1 MRRKQSEILFKIL
14 NYFAFEDN
22 LMKGLLDMTID
33 ELESRLDNEF
43 SDIYKCV
50 LIKGEWG
57 IGKTYFL
64 RKKYLCHK
72 KHIYISLFG
81 LNSIEEVKIEIYS
94 KLDRVLSFIKNGV
107 NRIKGLSINL
117 PFGSISIPYL
127 ENDIEKAIE
136 KKCKRE
142 KFIIVIDDL
151 ERKSSNIKME
161 AILGI
166 IESIS
171 NINNLLIIVVANE
184 NKIIEEEKSIYLSF
198 SEKVIQKIYNVDH
211 YSHTAMKEILNNSI
225 ESIEIDKKLKQIIS
239 NSTFEIFNSDYVNNL
254 RTLEKG
260 LNFVKLLIKHIN
272 FSKLG
277 LTDKQIFQL
286 ITISLAIVIE
296 DIEKRYSN
304 KELKQKENVK
314 KENILE
320 DFWKEPEKKLSY
332 NIINNYLKENALFS
346 PKSTLIEFI
355 INIYYDLDLD
365 RNFQK
370 INNWYKDLHLIRTK
384 KEDIDNFYLE
394 EDKLRQRIE
403 EFYSKYVL
411 EKNDIIDVNNWF
423 QKLNELCYYA
433 EIIGIQDKFKY
444 EEINKAIDKYLE
456 KSEIMEDPRYLL
468 RRNGLRKI
476 KNEEMKKINEVLIFK
491 IINKYYNSC
500 IDNILEETE
509 RGRFEI
515 EKLEKLNTLFG
526 LNNFEGKNKI
536 IERIA
541 ENSYFIPD
549 LNYNLSKEE
558 WNWAHSIWRI
568 VQLYSEGNNIGL
580 DNSFKKIVSEL
591 LKKSTKIGRYRIESL
606 NSQYG
611 IIL

>member
-239 NSTFEIFNSDYVNNL
+239 NVEFEIFNSDYVNNL

-365 RNFQK
+365 KNFQK
-370 INNWYKDLHLIRTK
+370 INNWYTDLHLIKTK

-423 QKLNELCYYA
+423 QKLSELYYYA
-433 EIIGIQDKFKY
+433 KIIGIQDKFNYK
-444 EEINKAIDKYLE
+444 EINEAMDKYLE
-456 KSEIMEDPRYLL
+456 NSEILEDPIYLSS
-468 RRNGLRKI
+468 RNGYRGI
-476 KNEEMKKINEVLIFK
+476 RSEEMKKINEVLIFK
-491 IINKYYNSC
+491 ITNKYYNSC
-500 IDNILEETE
+500 IDNILEGTE
-509 RGRFEI
+509 KGIFER
-515 EKLEKLNTLFG
+515 EKLEKLKTLFD

>member
-1 MRRKQSEILFKIL
+1 
-14 NYFAFEDN
+14 
-22 LMKGLLDMTID
+22 MKGLLDMTID

-64 RKKYLCHK
+64 SKKYLCDK

-94 KLDRVLSFIKNGV
+94 KLDRVLNFITNGV
-107 NRIKGLSINL
+107 NRIKGSSINL
-117 PFGSISIPYL
+117 PFGSISIPYF

-136 KKCKRE
+136 KKCKKE

-171 NINNLLIIVVANE
+171 NINNSLIIVVANE
-184 NKIIEEEKSIYLSF
+184 NKIIEEEKGIYLSF

-304 KELKQKENVK
+304 KELKQKEN
-314 KENILE
+314 ILE
-320 DFWKEPEKKLSY
+320 DFLKEPEKKLSY

-365 RNFQK
+365 KNFQK
-370 INNWYKDLHLIRTK
+370 INNWYTDLHLIRTE

-423 QKLNELCYYA
+423 QKLNELYYYA
-433 EIIGIQDKFKY
+433 KIIGIQDKFNY
-444 EEINKAIDKYLE
+444 EEINEAMDKYLE
-456 KSEIMEDPRYLL
+456 SSEILEDPIYLSS
-468 RRNGLRKI
+468 RNGYREI
-476 KNEEMKKINEVLIFK
+476 RSEEMKKISEVLIFK
-491 IINKYYNSC
+491 ITNKYYNSC

-509 RGRFEI
+509 KGRFER
-515 EKLEKLNTLFG
+515 EKLEKLNSLFDS
-526 LNNFEGKNKI
+526 NNFEGKNKI

-549 LNYNLSKEE
+549 LNYNLSKGE
-558 WNWAHSIWRI
+558 WNWAHSIWRM
-568 VQLYSEGNNIGL
+568 VQLYSIGNNKVL
-580 DNSFKKIVSEL
+580 YNSFKKIVSEL

>member
-1 MRRKQSEILFKIL
+1 
-14 NYFAFEDN
+14 
-22 LMKGLLDMTID
+22 MTID

-64 RKKYLCHK
+64 RKKYLCDK

-94 KLDRVLSFIKNGV
+94 KLNRVLNFIINGV
-107 NRIKGLSINL
+107 NRIKGSSINI
-117 PFGSISIPYL
+117 PIGSISIPYL

-136 KKCKRE
+136 KKCKKE

-171 NINNLLIIVVANE
+171 NIKNSLIIVVANE
-184 NKIIEEEKSIYLSF
+184 NKITEKEKSIYLNF
-198 SEKVIQKIYNVDH
+198 SEKVIQKIYNVH
-211 YSHTAMKEILNNSI
+211 RYSYTALDKILKNSIHAIDIDKELKEIIS
-225 ESIEIDKKLKQIIS
+225 SATLK
-239 NSTFEIFNSDYVNNL
+239 IFNSDYVNNL

-272 FSKLG
+272 FSELG
-277 LTDKQIFQL
+277 LTNKQIFEL

-296 DIEKRYSN
+296 DIEKKYSN
-304 KELKQKENVK
+304 KELKQKESLDKVD
-314 KENILE
+314 ILE
-320 DFWKEPEKKLSY
+320 SVLREYKNELSRNIMKK
-332 NIINNYLKENALFS
+332 YLKENELFS
-346 PKSTLIEFI
+346 YKYTLIEFI
-355 INIYYDLDLD
+355 INIYYDLDL
-365 RNFQK
+365 NESFQK
-370 INNWYKDLHLIRTK
+370 INNWYKDLYLIKTK
-384 KEDIDNFYLE
+384 KEDIDNFYLG
-394 EDKLRQRIE
+394 EDELRQRIE

-411 EKNDIIDVNNWF
+411 EKNDIIDVNNWL
-423 QKLNELCYYA
+423 QKLNELYYYA
-433 EIIGIQDKFKY
+433 EIIEAEDKFKY
-444 EEINKAIDKYLE
+444 EEINEAIDKYLE
-456 KSEIMEDPRYLL
+456 KSEIVEDPRYLI
-468 RRNGLRKI
+468 RRNRPREIRNK
-476 KNEEMKKINEVLIFK
+476 EMKKINEVLIFK
-491 IINKYYNSC
+491 ITNKYYNSC
-500 IDNILEETE
+500 IDNILEGTE
-509 RGRFEI
+509 KGIFER
-515 EKLEKLNTLFG
+515 EKLEKLKTLFD

>member
-1 MRRKQSEILFKIL
+1 
-14 NYFAFEDN
+14 
-22 LMKGLLDMTID
+22 MTID
-33 ELESRLDNEF
+33 ELKSRLDNEF

-64 RKKYLCHK
+64 RKKYLCDK

-94 KLDRVLSFIKNGV
+94 KLDRVLGFIRNGV
-107 NRIKGLSINL
+107 NRIKGSSINL
-117 PFGSISIPYL
+117 PFGSISIPYF

-136 KKCKRE
+136 KKCKRK

-171 NINNLLIIVVANE
+171 NINNSLIIVVANE
-184 NKIIEEEKSIYLSF
+184 NKIIEEEKGIYLSF

-304 KELKQKENVK
+304 KELKQKEN
-314 KENILE
+314 ILE
-320 DFWKEPEKKLSY
+320 DFLKEPEKKLSY

-365 RNFQK
+365 KNFQK
-370 INNWYKDLHLIRTK
+370 INNWYTDLHLIRTE

-423 QKLNELCYYA
+423 QKLNELYYYA
-433 EIIGIQDKFKY
+433 KIIGIQDKFNY
-444 EEINKAIDKYLE
+444 EEINEAMDKYLE
-456 KSEIMEDPRYLL
+456 SSEILEDPIYLSS
-468 RRNGLRKI
+468 RNGYREI
-476 KNEEMKKINEVLIFK
+476 RSEEMKKISEVLIFK
-491 IINKYYNSC
+491 ITNKYYNSC

-509 RGRFEI
+509 KGRFER
-515 EKLEKLNTLFG
+515 EKLEKLKTLFD

-549 LNYNLSKEE
+549 LNYNLSKGE
-558 WNWAHSIWRI
+558 WNWAHSIWRM
-568 VQLYSEGNNIGL
+568 VQLYSIGNNKVL
-580 DNSFKKIVSEL
+580 YNSFKKIVSEL

>member
-1 MRRKQSEILFKIL
+1 
-14 NYFAFEDN
+14 
-22 LMKGLLDMTID
+22 MTID

-64 RKKYLCHK
+64 RKKYLCDK

-94 KLDRVLSFIKNGV
+94 KLDRVLNFITNGV

-370 INNWYKDLHLIRTK
+370 INNWYKDLHLIITK

-541 ENSYFIPD
+541 ENSYFI
-549 LNYNLSKEE
+549 L
-558 WNWAHSIWRI
+558 
-568 VQLYSEGNNIGL
+568 
-580 DNSFKKIVSEL
+580 
-591 LKKSTKIGRYRIESL
+591 
-606 NSQYG
+606 
-611 IIL
+611 

>member
-1 MRRKQSEILFKIL
+1 
-14 NYFAFEDN
+14 
-22 LMKGLLDMTID
+22 MTID

-64 RKKYLCHK
+64 RKKYLCDK

-94 KLDRVLSFIKNGV
+94 KLNRVLNFIINGV
-107 NRIKGLSINL
+107 NRIKGSSINI
-117 PFGSISIPYL
+117 PIGSISIPYL

-136 KKCKRE
+136 KKCKKE

-171 NINNLLIIVVANE
+171 NIKNSLIIVVANE
-184 NKIIEEEKSIYLSF
+184 NKITEKEKSIYLNF
-198 SEKVIQKIYNVDH
+198 SEKVIQKIYNVH
-211 YSHTAMKEILNNSI
+211 RYSYTALDKILKNSIHAIDIDKELKEIIS
-225 ESIEIDKKLKQIIS
+225 SATLK
-239 NSTFEIFNSDYVNNL
+239 IFNSDYVNNL

-272 FSKLG
+272 FSELG
-277 LTDKQIFQL
+277 LTNKQIFEL

-296 DIEKRYSN
+296 DIEKKYSN
-304 KELKQKENVK
+304 KELKQKESLDKVD
-314 KENILE
+314 ILE
-320 DFWKEPEKKLSY
+320 SVLREYKNELSRNIMKK
-332 NIINNYLKENALFS
+332 YLKENELFS
-346 PKSTLIEFI
+346 YKYTLIEFI
-355 INIYYDLDLD
+355 INIYYDLDL
-365 RNFQK
+365 NESFQK
-370 INNWYKDLHLIRTK
+370 INNWYKDLYLIKTK
-384 KEDIDNFYLE
+384 KEDIDNFYLG
-394 EDKLRQRIE
+394 EDELRQRIE

-411 EKNDIIDVNNWF
+411 EKNDIIDVNNWL
-423 QKLNELCYYA
+423 QKLNELYYYA
-433 EIIGIQDKFKY
+433 EIIEAEDKFKY
-444 EEINKAIDKYLE
+444 EEINEAIDKYLE
-456 KSEIMEDPRYLL
+456 KSEIVEDPRYLI
-468 RRNGLRKI
+468 RRNRPREIRNK
-476 KNEEMKKINEVLIFK
+476 EMKKINEVLIFK
-491 IINKYYNSC
+491 ITNKYYNNC
-500 IDNILEETE
+500 IDSILEENE
-509 RGRFEI
+509 KGRFEI
-515 EKLEKLNTLFG
+515 DKLESLKSLF
-526 LNNFEGKNKI
+526 NSNDFEGKNKI

-541 ENSYFIPD
+541 KNSYFIPD
-549 LNYNLSKEE
+549 LNYNLTQEK
-558 WNWAHSIWRI
+558 WNWIHSIWRI
-568 VQLYSEGNNIGL
+568 AQDYIIHNNIGL
-580 DNSFKKIVSEL
+580 DNSFEKNVSEL

>member
-1 MRRKQSEILFKIL
+1 MRRKQSEILCKIL
-14 NYFAFEDN
+14 NYFTFEDN

-64 RKKYLCHK
+64 RKKYLCDK

-94 KLDRVLSFIKNGV
+94 KLDRVLNFITNGV
-107 NRIKGLSINL
+107 NRIKGSSINL
-117 PFGSISIPYL
+117 PFGSISIPYF

-136 KKCKRE
+136 EKCKKE

-171 NINNLLIIVVANE
+171 NINNSLIIVVANE

-198 SEKVIQKIYNVDH
+198 SEKVIQKIYNVH
-211 YSHTAMKEILNNSI
+211 RYSYTALDKILKNSIHAIDIDKELKEIIS
-225 ESIEIDKKLKQIIS
+225 SATLK
-239 NSTFEIFNSDYVNNL
+239 IFNSDYVNNL

-260 LNFVKLLIKHIN
+260 LNFVKVLIKHIN
-272 FSKLG
+272 FSELG
-277 LTDKQIFQL
+277 LTNKQIFEL

-296 DIEKRYSN
+296 DVEKKYSN
-304 KELKQKENVK
+304 KELKQKESLDKVD
-314 KENILE
+314 ILE
-320 DFWKEPEKKLSY
+320 SVLREHKNELSRNIMKK
-332 NIINNYLKENALFS
+332 YLKENELFS
-346 PKSTLIEFI
+346 YKYTLIEFI
-355 INIYYDLDLD
+355 INIYYDLDL
-365 RNFQK
+365 NESFQK
-370 INNWYKDLHLIRTK
+370 INNWYKDLYLIKTK
-384 KEDIDNFYLE
+384 KEDIDNFYLG
-394 EDKLRQRIE
+394 EDELRQRIE

-411 EKNDIIDVNNWF
+411 EKNNIIDVNNWL
-423 QKLNELCYYA
+423 QKLNELYYYA
-433 EIIGIQDKFKY
+433 EIIEAEDKFKY
-444 EEINKAIDKYLE
+444 EEINEAIDKYLE
-456 KSEIMEDPRYLL
+456 KSEIVEDPRYLI
-468 RRNGLRKI
+468 RRNRPREIRNK
-476 KNEEMKKINEVLIFK
+476 EMKKINEVLIFK
-491 IINKYYNSC
+491 ITNKYYNNC
-500 IDNILEETE
+500 IDSILEENE
-509 RGRFEI
+509 KGRFEI
-515 EKLEKLNTLFG
+515 DKLESLKSLF
-526 LNNFEGKNKI
+526 NSNDFEGKNKI

-541 ENSYFIPD
+541 KNSYFIPD
-549 LNYNLSKEE
+549 LNYNLTQEK
-558 WNWAHSIWRI
+558 WNWIHSIWRI
-568 VQLYSEGNNIGL
+568 AQDYIIHNNIGL
-580 DNSFKKIVSEL
+580 DNSFEKNVSEL

>member
-1 MRRKQSEILFKIL
+1 MNKKINKTKSKARTGIKYFVFK
-14 NYFAFEDN
+14 DN

-64 RKKYLCHK
+64 RKKYLCDK

-81 LNSIEEVKIEIYS
+81 LDSIEEIKIEIYS
-94 KLDRVLSFIKNGV
+94 KLNKVLNFIKNGI
-107 NRIKGLSINL
+107 NRIKGSSINL
-117 PFGSISIPYL
+117 PFTSITIPYL

-136 KKCKRE
+136 KKCKKE

-171 NINNLLIIVVANE
+171 NIKNSLIIVVANE
-184 NKIIEEEKSIYLSF
+184 NKITEKEKSIYLNF
-198 SEKVIQKIYNVDH
+198 SEKVIQKIYNVDR
-211 YSHTAMKEILNNSI
+211 YSYTAINTILKNSI
-225 ESIEIDKKLKQIIS
+225 DAIDIDKELKKIIS
-239 NSTFEIFNSDYVNNL
+239 SATLEIFNSNYVNNL

-272 FSKLG
+272 FLELG
-277 LTDKQIFQL
+277 LTNKQIFEL
-286 ITISLAIVIE
+286 IIISLAIVIE
-296 DIEKRYSN
+296 DIEKKCSIN
-304 KELKQKENVK
+304 ELSR
-314 KENILE
+314 NIM
-320 DFWKEPEKKLSY
+320 K
-332 NIINNYLKENALFS
+332 NYLKENELFS
-346 PKSTLIEFI
+346 YKYTLIEFI
-355 INIYYDLDLD
+355 INIYYDLDLNK
-365 RNFQK
+365 NFQK

-384 KEDIDNFYLE
+384 KEDIDNFYLG
-394 EDKLRQRIE
+394 EDELRQRIE
-403 EFYSKYVL
+403 EFYNKYVL
-411 EKNDIIDVNNWF
+411 EKNDIIDVNNWL
-423 QKLNELCYYA
+423 QKLNELYYYA
-433 EIIGIQDKFKY
+433 EIIEVEDKFKY
-444 EEINKAIDKYLE
+444 EEINEAMDKYLE
-456 KSEIMEDPRYLL
+456 KSEILEDPRYLI
-468 RRNGLRKI
+468 RRNRVREIRSEKM
-476 KNEEMKKINEVLIFK
+476 EKINEVLILK
-491 IINKYYNSC
+491 ITHKYYNNC
-500 IDNILEETE
+500 IDDILEENE
-509 RGRFEI
+509 KGRFEI
-515 EKLEKLNTLFG
+515 DKLERLKSLF
-526 LNNFEGKNKI
+526 NSNDFEGKNKI

-549 LNYNLSKEE
+549 LNYNLTQEE
-558 WNWAHSIWRI
+558 WTWTHSIWRI
-568 VQLYSEGNNIGL
+568 AQDYIIHNNIGL
-580 DNSFKKIVSEL
+580 DNSFKENVSEL

>member
-304 KELKQKENVK
+304 KELKQKENARK
-314 KENILE
+314 GNIVE
-320 DFWKEPEKKLSY
+320 DFLKEPEKKLLY

>member
-1 MRRKQSEILFKIL
+1 MER
-14 NYFAFEDN
+14 
-22 LMKGLLDMTID
+22 T
-33 ELESRLDNEF
+33 
-43 SDIYKCV
+43 
-50 LIKGEWG
+50 
-57 IGKTYFL
+57 
-64 RKKYLCHK
+64 RKK
-72 KHIYISLFG
+72 
-81 LNSIEEVKIEIYS
+81 
-94 KLDRVLSFIKNGV
+94 
-107 NRIKGLSINL
+107 
-117 PFGSISIPYL
+117 
-127 ENDIEKAIE
+127 
-136 KKCKRE
+136 
-142 KFIIVIDDL
+142 
-151 ERKSSNIKME
+151 
-161 AILGI
+161 
-166 IESIS
+166 
-171 NINNLLIIVVANE
+171 
-184 NKIIEEEKSIYLSF
+184 
-198 SEKVIQKIYNVDH
+198 
-211 YSHTAMKEILNNSI
+211 
-225 ESIEIDKKLKQIIS
+225 
-239 NSTFEIFNSDYVNNL
+239 
-254 RTLEKG
+254 
-260 LNFVKLLIKHIN
+260 
-272 FSKLG
+272 
-277 LTDKQIFQL
+277 
-286 ITISLAIVIE
+286 
-296 DIEKRYSN
+296 
-304 KELKQKENVK
+304 
-314 KENILE
+314 
-320 DFWKEPEKKLSY
+320 

-370 INNWYKDLHLIRTK
+370 INNWYKDLHLIITK

-541 ENSYFIPD
+541 ENSYFI
-549 LNYNLSKEE
+549 L
-558 WNWAHSIWRI
+558 
-568 VQLYSEGNNIGL
+568 
-580 DNSFKKIVSEL
+580 
-591 LKKSTKIGRYRIESL
+591 
-606 NSQYG
+606 
-611 IIL
+611 

>member
-1 MRRKQSEILFKIL
+1 
-14 NYFAFEDN
+14 
-22 LMKGLLDMTID
+22 MTID
-33 ELESRLDNEF
+33 ELKSRLDNEF

-64 RKKYLCHK
+64 RKKYLCDK

-94 KLDRVLSFIKNGV
+94 KLDRVLGFIRNGV
-107 NRIKGLSINL
+107 NRIKGSSINL
-117 PFGSISIPYL
+117 PFGFGSISIPYF

-136 KKCKRE
+136 KKCKRK

-161 AILGI
+161 AIVGI

-171 NINNLLIIVVANE
+171 NINNSLIIVVANE

-239 NSTFEIFNSDYVNNL
+239 NSTFEIFNSNYVNNL

-320 DFWKEPEKKLSY
+320 DFLKEPEKKLLY

-365 RNFQK
+365 KNFQK
-370 INNWYKDLHLIRTK
+370 INNWYTDLHLIRTK
-384 KEDIDNFYLE
+384 EEDIDNFYLE

-423 QKLNELCYYA
+423 QKLSELYYYA
-433 EIIGIQDKFKY
+433 KIIGIQDKFNY
-444 EEINKAIDKYLE
+444 EEINEAMDKYLE
-456 KSEIMEDPRYLL
+456 NSEILEDPIYLSS
-468 RRNGLRKI
+468 RNDYREI
-476 KNEEMKKINEVLIFK
+476 RSEEMKKINEVLIFK
-491 IINKYYNSC
+491 ITNKYYNSC
-500 IDNILEETE
+500 IDNILEGTE
-509 RGRFEI
+509 KGIFER
-515 EKLEKLNTLFG
+515 EKLEKLKTLFD

-541 ENSYFIPD
+541 ENLYFIPD
-549 LNYNLSKEE
+549 LNYDLRQEE
-558 WNWAHSIWRI
+558 WTWVHSIWRM
-568 VQLYSEGNNIGL
+568 VQLYSIGDDKGL
-580 DNSFKKIVSEL
+580 YNSFKKIVSEL

>member
-1 MRRKQSEILFKIL
+1 
-14 NYFAFEDN
+14 
-22 LMKGLLDMTID
+22 MTID

-64 RKKYLCHK
+64 RKKYLCDK

-94 KLDRVLSFIKNGV
+94 KLDRVLNFITNGV
-107 NRIKGLSINL
+107 NRIKGSSINL
-117 PFGSISIPYL
+117 PFGSISIPYF

-136 KKCKRE
+136 KKCKKE

-171 NINNLLIIVVANE
+171 NINNSLIIVVANE

-198 SEKVIQKIYNVDH
+198 SEKVIQKIYNVH
-211 YSHTAMKEILNNSI
+211 RYSYTALDKILKNSIHAIDIDKELKEIIS
-225 ESIEIDKKLKQIIS
+225 SATLK
-239 NSTFEIFNSDYVNNL
+239 IFNSDYVNNL

-260 LNFVKLLIKHIN
+260 LNFVKVLIKHIN
-272 FSKLG
+272 FSELG
-277 LTDKQIFQL
+277 LTNKQIFEL

-296 DIEKRYSN
+296 DVEKKYSN
-304 KELKQKENVK
+304 KELKQKESLDKVD
-314 KENILE
+314 ILE
-320 DFWKEPEKKLSY
+320 SVLREHKNELSRNIMKK
-332 NIINNYLKENALFS
+332 YLKENELFS
-346 PKSTLIEFI
+346 YKYTLIEFI
-355 INIYYDLDLD
+355 INIYYDLDL
-365 RNFQK
+365 NESFQK
-370 INNWYKDLHLIRTK
+370 INNWYKDLYLIKTK
-384 KEDIDNFYLE
+384 KEDIDNFYLG
-394 EDKLRQRIE
+394 EDELRQRIE

-411 EKNDIIDVNNWF
+411 EKNNIIDVNNWL
-423 QKLNELCYYA
+423 QKLNELYYYA
-433 EIIGIQDKFKY
+433 EIIEAEDKFKY
-444 EEINKAIDKYLE
+444 EEINEAIDKYLE
-456 KSEIMEDPRYLL
+456 KSEIVEDPRYLI
-468 RRNGLRKI
+468 RRNRPREIRNK
-476 KNEEMKKINEVLIFK
+476 EMKKINEVLIFK
-491 IINKYYNSC
+491 ITNKYYNNC
-500 IDNILEETE
+500 IDSILEENE
-509 RGRFEI
+509 KGRFEI
-515 EKLEKLNTLFG
+515 DKLESLKSLF
-526 LNNFEGKNKI
+526 NSNDFEGKNKI

-541 ENSYFIPD
+541 KNSYFIPD
-549 LNYNLSKEE
+549 LNYNLTQEK
-558 WNWAHSIWRI
+558 WNWIHSIWRI
-568 VQLYSEGNNIGL
+568 AQDYIIHNNIGL
-580 DNSFKKIVSEL
+580 DNSFEKNVSEL

>member
-1 MRRKQSEILFKIL
+1 
-14 NYFAFEDN
+14 
-22 LMKGLLDMTID
+22 MKGLLDMTID

-64 RKKYLCHK
+64 RKKYLCNK

-81 LNSIEEVKIEIYS
+81 LDSIEEIKIEIYS
-94 KLDRVLSFIKNGV
+94 KLNKVLNFIKNGI
-107 NRIKGLSINL
+107 NRMKGSSINL
-117 PFGSISIPYL
+117 PFTSISIPYL
-127 ENDIEKAIE
+127 ENDIENAIE
-136 KKCKRE
+136 KKCKKE

-171 NINNLLIIVVANE
+171 NINNSLIIVVANE

-225 ESIEIDKKLKQIIS
+225 ESIEIDKKLKKIIS

-304 KELKQKENVK
+304 KELKQKEN
-314 KENILE
+314 ILE
-320 DFWKEPEKKLSY
+320 DFLKEPEK
-332 NIINNYLKENALFS
+332 NY
-346 PKSTLIEFI
+346 
-355 INIYYDLDLD
+355 
-365 RNFQK
+365 
-370 INNWYKDLHLIRTK
+370 H
-384 KEDIDNFYLE
+384 
-394 EDKLRQRIE
+394 
-403 EFYSKYVL
+403 
-411 EKNDIIDVNNWF
+411 
-423 QKLNELCYYA
+423 
-433 EIIGIQDKFKY
+433 
-444 EEINKAIDKYLE
+444 
-456 KSEIMEDPRYLL
+456 
-468 RRNGLRKI
+468 
-476 KNEEMKKINEVLIFK
+476 
-491 IINKYYNSC
+491 
-500 IDNILEETE
+500 
-509 RGRFEI
+509 
-515 EKLEKLNTLFG
+515 
-526 LNNFEGKNKI
+526 
-536 IERIA
+536 
-541 ENSYFIPD
+541 
-549 LNYNLSKEE
+549 
-558 WNWAHSIWRI
+558 
-568 VQLYSEGNNIGL
+568 
-580 DNSFKKIVSEL
+580 
-591 LKKSTKIGRYRIESL
+591 
-606 NSQYG
+606 

>member
-136 KKCKRE
+136 KKCKKE

-171 NINNLLIIVVANE
+171 NIKNSLIIVVANE
-184 NKIIEEEKSIYLSF
+184 NKITEKEKSIYLNF
-198 SEKVIQKIYNVDH
+198 SEKVIQKIYNVH
-211 YSHTAMKEILNNSI
+211 RYSYTALDKILKNSIHAIDIDKELKEIIS
-225 ESIEIDKKLKQIIS
+225 SATLK
-239 NSTFEIFNSDYVNNL
+239 IFNSDYVNNL

-272 FSKLG
+272 FSELG
-277 LTDKQIFQL
+277 LTNKQIFEL

-296 DIEKRYSN
+296 DIEKKYSN
-304 KELKQKENVK
+304 KELKQKESLDKVD
-314 KENILE
+314 ILE
-320 DFWKEPEKKLSY
+320 SVLREYKNELSRNIMKK
-332 NIINNYLKENALFS
+332 YLKENELFS
-346 PKSTLIEFI
+346 YKYTLIEFI
-355 INIYYDLDLD
+355 INIYYDLDL
-365 RNFQK
+365 NESFQK
-370 INNWYKDLHLIRTK
+370 INNWYKDLYLIKTK
-384 KEDIDNFYLE
+384 KEDIDNFYLG
-394 EDKLRQRIE
+394 EDELRQRIE

-411 EKNDIIDVNNWF
+411 EKNDIIDVNNWL
-423 QKLNELCYYA
+423 QKLNELYYYA
-433 EIIGIQDKFKY
+433 EIIEAEDKFKY
-444 EEINKAIDKYLE
+444 EEINEAIDKYLE
-456 KSEIMEDPRYLL
+456 KSEIVEDPRYLI
-468 RRNGLRKI
+468 RRNRPREIRNK
-476 KNEEMKKINEVLIFK
+476 EMKKINEVLIFK
-491 IINKYYNSC
+491 ITNKYYNNC
-500 IDNILEETE
+500 IDSILEENE
-509 RGRFEI
+509 KGRFEI
-515 EKLEKLNTLFG
+515 DKLESLKSLF
-526 LNNFEGKNKI
+526 NSNDFEGKNKI

-541 ENSYFIPD
+541 KNSYFIPD
-549 LNYNLSKEE
+549 LNYNLTQEK
-558 WNWAHSIWRI
+558 WNWIHSIWRI
-568 VQLYSEGNNIGL
+568 AQDYIIHNNIGL
-580 DNSFKKIVSEL
+580 DNSFEKNVSEL

>member
-1 MRRKQSEILFKIL
+1 
-14 NYFAFEDN
+14 
-22 LMKGLLDMTID
+22 
-33 ELESRLDNEF
+33 
-43 SDIYKCV
+43 
-50 LIKGEWG
+50 
-57 IGKTYFL
+57 
-64 RKKYLCHK
+64 
-72 KHIYISLFG
+72 
-81 LNSIEEVKIEIYS
+81 
-94 KLDRVLSFIKNGV
+94 
-107 NRIKGLSINL
+107 
-117 PFGSISIPYL
+117 
-127 ENDIEKAIE
+127 
-136 KKCKRE
+136 
-142 KFIIVIDDL
+142 
-151 ERKSSNIKME
+151 ME

-171 NINNLLIIVVANE
+171 NINNSLIIVVANE
-184 NKIIEEEKSIYLSF
+184 NKIIEEEKGIYLSF

-304 KELKQKENVK
+304 KELKQKEN
-314 KENILE
+314 ILE
-320 DFWKEPEKKLSY
+320 DFLKEPEKKLSY

-365 RNFQK
+365 KNFQK
-370 INNWYKDLHLIRTK
+370 INNWYTDLHLIRTE

-423 QKLNELCYYA
+423 QKLNELYYYA
-433 EIIGIQDKFKY
+433 KIIGIQDKFNY
-444 EEINKAIDKYLE
+444 EEINEAMDKYLE
-456 KSEIMEDPRYLL
+456 SSEILEDPIYLSS
-468 RRNGLRKI
+468 RNGYREI
-476 KNEEMKKINEVLIFK
+476 RSEEMKKISEVLIFK
-491 IINKYYNSC
+491 ITNKYYNSC

-509 RGRFEI
+509 KGRFER
-515 EKLEKLNTLFG
+515 EKLEKLKTLFD

-549 LNYNLSKEE
+549 LNYNLSKGE
-558 WNWAHSIWRI
+558 WNWAHSIWRM
-568 VQLYSEGNNIGL
+568 VQLYSIGNNKVL
-580 DNSFKKIVSEL
+580 YNSFKKIVSEL

>member
-1 MRRKQSEILFKIL
+1 
-14 NYFAFEDN
+14 
-22 LMKGLLDMTID
+22 MTID

-64 RKKYLCHK
+64 RKKYLCDK

-94 KLDRVLSFIKNGV
+94 KLNRVLNFIINGV
-107 NRIKGLSINL
+107 NRIKGSSINI
-117 PFGSISIPYL
+117 PIGSISIPYL

-136 KKCKRE
+136 KKCKKE

-171 NINNLLIIVVANE
+171 NIKNSLIIVVANE
-184 NKIIEEEKSIYLSF
+184 NKITEKEKSIYLNF
-198 SEKVIQKIYNVDH
+198 SEKVIQKIYNVH
-211 YSHTAMKEILNNSI
+211 RYSYTALDKILKNSIHAIDIDKELKEIIS
-225 ESIEIDKKLKQIIS
+225 SATLK
-239 NSTFEIFNSDYVNNL
+239 IFNSDYVNNL

-272 FSKLG
+272 FSELG
-277 LTDKQIFQL
+277 LTNKQIFEL

-296 DIEKRYSN
+296 DIEKKYSN

-320 DFWKEPEKKLSY
+320 DFLKEPEKKLLY

-355 INIYYDLDLD
+355 INIYYDLDL
-365 RNFQK
+365 NESFQK
-370 INNWYKDLHLIRTK
+370 INNWYKDLYLIKTK
-384 KEDIDNFYLE
+384 KEDIDNFYLG
-394 EDKLRQRIE
+394 EDELRQRIE

-411 EKNDIIDVNNWF
+411 EKNDIIDVNNWL
-423 QKLNELCYYA
+423 QKLNEIYYYA
-433 EIIGIQDKFKY
+433 EIIEAEDKFKY
-444 EEINKAIDKYLE
+444 EEINEAMDKYLE
-456 KSEIMEDPRYLL
+456 KSEILEDPRYLI
-468 RRNGLRKI
+468 RRNRPREIRNK
-476 KNEEMKKINEVLIFK
+476 EMKKINEVLIFK
-491 IINKYYNSC
+491 ITNKYYNNC
-500 IDNILEETE
+500 IDSILEENE
-509 RGRFEI
+509 KGRFEI
-515 EKLEKLNTLFG
+515 DKLESLKSLF
-526 LNNFEGKNKI
+526 NSNDFEGKNKI

-541 ENSYFIPD
+541 KNSYFIPD
-549 LNYNLSKEE
+549 LNYNLTQEK
-558 WNWAHSIWRI
+558 WNWIHSIWRI
-568 VQLYSEGNNIGL
+568 AQDYIIHNNIGL
-580 DNSFKKIVSEL
+580 DNSFEKNVSEL

>member
-1 MRRKQSEILFKIL
+1 MRQKQSEILCKIL
-14 NYFAFEDN
+14 NYFVFEDN

-64 RKKYLCHK
+64 RKKYLCDK
-72 KHIYISLFG
+72 KHIYVSLFG

-94 KLDRVLSFIKNGV
+94 KLNRVLNFIKKGV
-107 NRIKGLSINL
+107 NRIKDLSINF
-117 PFGSISIPYL
+117 PFASISIPYL

-171 NINNLLIIVVANE
+171 NIKNSLIIVVANE
-184 NKIIEEEKSIYLSF
+184 NKITEKEKSIYLNF
-198 SEKVIQKIYNVDH
+198 SEKVIQKIYNVH
-211 YSHTAMKEILNNSI
+211 RYSYTALDKILKNSIHAIDIDKELKEIIS
-225 ESIEIDKKLKQIIS
+225 SATLK
-239 NSTFEIFNSDYVNNL
+239 IFNSDYVNNL

-272 FSKLG
+272 FSELG
-277 LTDKQIFQL
+277 LTNKQIFEL

-296 DIEKRYSN
+296 DIEKKYSN
-304 KELKQKENVK
+304 KELKQKESLDKVD
-314 KENILE
+314 ILE
-320 DFWKEPEKKLSY
+320 SVLREYKNELSRNIMKK
-332 NIINNYLKENALFS
+332 YLKENELFS
-346 PKSTLIEFI
+346 YKYTLIEFI
-355 INIYYDLDLD
+355 INIYYDLDL
-365 RNFQK
+365 NESFQK
-370 INNWYKDLHLIRTK
+370 INNWYIDLYLIKTK
-384 KEDIDNFYLE
+384 KEDIDNFYLG
-394 EDKLRQRIE
+394 EDELRQRIE

-411 EKNDIIDVNNWF
+411 EKNDIIDVNNWL
-423 QKLNELCYYA
+423 QKLNELYYYA
-433 EIIGIQDKFKY
+433 EIIEAEDKFKY
-444 EEINKAIDKYLE
+444 EEINEAIDKYLE
-456 KSEIMEDPRYLL
+456 KSEIVEDPRYLI
-468 RRNGLRKI
+468 RRNRPREIRNK
-476 KNEEMKKINEVLIFK
+476 EMKKINEVLIFK
-491 IINKYYNSC
+491 ITNKYYNNC
-500 IDNILEETE
+500 IDSILEENE
-509 RGRFEI
+509 KGRFEI
-515 EKLEKLNTLFG
+515 DKLESLKSLF
-526 LNNFEGKNKI
+526 NSNDFEGKNKI

-541 ENSYFIPD
+541 KNSYFIPD
-549 LNYNLSKEE
+549 LNYNLTQEK
-558 WNWAHSIWRI
+558 WNWIHSIWRI
-568 VQLYSEGNNIGL
+568 AQDYIIHNNIGL
-580 DNSFKKIVSEL
+580 DNSFEKNVSEL

>member
-1 MRRKQSEILFKIL
+1 
-14 NYFAFEDN
+14 
-22 LMKGLLDMTID
+22 MTID

-64 RKKYLCHK
+64 RKKYLCNK

-81 LNSIEEVKIEIYS
+81 LDSIEEIKIEIYS
-94 KLDRVLSFIKNGV
+94 KLNKVLNFIKNGI
-107 NRIKGLSINL
+107 NRMKGSSINL
-117 PFGSISIPYL
+117 PFTSISIPYL

-136 KKCKRE
+136 KKCKKER
-142 KFIIVIDDL
+142 FIIVIDDL

-171 NINNLLIIVVANE
+171 NINNSLIIVVANE

-198 SEKVIQKIYNVDH
+198 SEKVIQKIYNVH
-211 YSHTAMKEILNNSI
+211 RYSYTASDKILKNSI
-225 ESIEIDKKLKQIIS
+225 DAIDIDKELKKIIS
-239 NSTFEIFNSDYVNNL
+239 SATIKIFNSDYVNNL

-272 FSKLG
+272 FSELG
-277 LTDKQIFQL
+277 LTNKEIFEL

-296 DIEKRYSN
+296 DVEKKYSN
-304 KELKQKENVK
+304 KELKQKESLDKVD
-314 KENILE
+314 ILE
-320 DFWKEPEKKLSY
+320 SVLREHKNELSRNIMKK
-332 NIINNYLKENALFS
+332 YLKENELFS
-346 PKSTLIEFI
+346 YKYTLIEFI
-355 INIYYDLDLD
+355 INIYYDLDLNG
-365 RNFQK
+365 NFQK

-384 KEDIDNFYLE
+384 KEDIDNFYLG
-394 EDKLRQRIE
+394 EDELRQRIE
-403 EFYSKYVL
+403 EFYNKYVL
-411 EKNDIIDVNNWF
+411 EKNDIIDVNNWL
-423 QKLNELCYYA
+423 QKLNELYYYA
-433 EIIGIQDKFKY
+433 EIIEAEDKFKY
-444 EEINKAIDKYLE
+444 EEINEAIDKYLE
-456 KSEIMEDPRYLL
+456 KSEIVEDPRYLI
-468 RRNGLRKI
+468 RRNRPREIRNK
-476 KNEEMKKINEVLIFK
+476 EMKKINEVLIFK
-491 IINKYYNSC
+491 ITNKYYNNC
-500 IDNILEETE
+500 IDSILEENE
-509 RGRFEI
+509 KGRFEI
-515 EKLEKLNTLFG
+515 DKLESLKSLF
-526 LNNFEGKNKI
+526 NSNDFEGKNKI

-549 LNYNLSKEE
+549 LNYNLTQEK
-558 WNWAHSIWRI
+558 WNWIHSIWRI
-568 VQLYSEGNNIGL
+568 AQDYIIHNNIGL
-580 DNSFKKIVSEL
+580 DNSFEKNVSEL

>member
-225 ESIEIDKKLKQIIS
+225 ESIEIDKKLKQNIS

-456 KSEIMEDPRYLL
+456 KSEIMEDPRDLL

>member
-1 MRRKQSEILFKIL
+1 
-14 NYFAFEDN
+14 
-22 LMKGLLDMTID
+22 MTIE
-33 ELESRLDNEF
+33 ELGSRLDNEF

-64 RKKYLCHK
+64 RKKYLCDK

-94 KLDRVLSFIKNGV
+94 KLDRVLNFITNGV
-107 NRIKGLSINL
+107 NRIKGSSINL
-117 PFGSISIPYL
+117 PFGSISIPYF

-136 KKCKRE
+136 KKCKKE

-171 NINNLLIIVVANE
+171 NINNSLIIVVANE

-304 KELKQKENVK
+304 KELKQKEN
-314 KENILE
+314 ISE
-320 DFWKEPEKKLSY
+320 DFLKEPEKKLSY

-346 PKSTLIEFI
+346 AKSTLIEFI

-365 RNFQK
+365 KNFQK
-370 INNWYKDLHLIRTK
+370 INNWYIDLHLIRTK

-423 QKLNELCYYA
+423 QKLSELYYYA
-433 EIIGIQDKFKY
+433 KIIGIQDKFNYK
-444 EEINKAIDKYLE
+444 EINEAMDKYLE
-456 KSEIMEDPRYLL
+456 NLEILEDPIYLSS
-468 RRNGLRKI
+468 RNGYRGI
-476 KNEEMKKINEVLIFK
+476 RSEEMKKINEVLIFK
-491 IINKYYNSC
+491 ITNKYYNSC
-500 IDNILEETE
+500 IDNILEGTE
-509 RGRFEI
+509 KGIFER
-515 EKLEKLNTLFG
+515 EKLEKLKTLFD

-549 LNYNLSKEE
+549 LNYDLRQEE
-558 WNWAHSIWRI
+558 WTWVHSIWRM
-568 VQLYSEGNNIGL
+568 VQLYSIGDDKGL
-580 DNSFKKIVSEL
+580 YNSFKKIVSEL

>member
-1 MRRKQSEILFKIL
+1 MRRKQSEILCKIL
-14 NYFAFEDN
+14 NYFTFEDN

-64 RKKYLCHK
+64 RKKYLCDK

-94 KLDRVLSFIKNGV
+94 KLNRVLNFIINGV
-107 NRIKGLSINL
+107 NRIKGSSINI
-117 PFGSISIPYL
+117 PIGSISIPYL

-136 KKCKRE
+136 KKCKKE

-171 NINNLLIIVVANE
+171 NIKNSLIIVVANE
-184 NKIIEEEKSIYLSF
+184 NKITEKEKSIYLNF
-198 SEKVIQKIYNVDH
+198 SEKVIQKIYNVH
-211 YSHTAMKEILNNSI
+211 RYSYTALDKILKNSIHAIDIDKELKEIIS
-225 ESIEIDKKLKQIIS
+225 SATLK
-239 NSTFEIFNSDYVNNL
+239 IFNSDYVNNL

-272 FSKLG
+272 FSELG
-277 LTDKQIFQL
+277 LTNKQIFEL

-296 DIEKRYSN
+296 DIEKKYSN
-304 KELKQKENVK
+304 KELKQKESLDKVD
-314 KENILE
+314 ILE
-320 DFWKEPEKKLSY
+320 SVLREYKNELSRNIMKK
-332 NIINNYLKENALFS
+332 YLKENELFS
-346 PKSTLIEFI
+346 YKYTLIEFI
-355 INIYYDLDLD
+355 INIYYDLDL
-365 RNFQK
+365 NESFQK
-370 INNWYKDLHLIRTK
+370 INNWYKDLYLIKTK
-384 KEDIDNFYLE
+384 KEDIDNFYLG
-394 EDKLRQRIE
+394 EDELRQRIE

-411 EKNDIIDVNNWF
+411 EKNDIIDVNNWL
-423 QKLNELCYYA
+423 QKLNELYYYA
-433 EIIGIQDKFKY
+433 EIIEAEDKFKY
-444 EEINKAIDKYLE
+444 EEINEAIDKYLE
-456 KSEIMEDPRYLL
+456 KSEIVEDPRYLI
-468 RRNGLRKI
+468 RRNRPREIRNK
-476 KNEEMKKINEVLIFK
+476 EMKKINEVLIFK
-491 IINKYYNSC
+491 ITNKYYNNC
-500 IDNILEETE
+500 IDSILEENE
-509 RGRFEI
+509 KGRFEI
-515 EKLEKLNTLFG
+515 DKLESLKSLF
-526 LNNFEGKNKI
+526 NSNDFEGKNKI

-541 ENSYFIPD
+541 KNSYFIPD
-549 LNYNLSKEE
+549 LNYNLTQEK
-558 WNWAHSIWRI
+558 WNWIHSIWRI
-568 VQLYSEGNNIGL
+568 AQDYIIHNNIGL
-580 DNSFKKIVSEL
+580 DNSFEKNVSEL

>member
-1 MRRKQSEILFKIL
+1 MNKKINKTKSKARTGIKYFVFK
-14 NYFAFEDN
+14 DN

-64 RKKYLCHK
+64 RKKYLCDK

-81 LNSIEEVKIEIYS
+81 LDSIEEIKIEIYS
-94 KLDRVLSFIKNGV
+94 KLNKVLNFIKNGI
-107 NRIKGLSINL
+107 NRIKGSSINL
-117 PFGSISIPYL
+117 PFTSITIPYL

-136 KKCKRE
+136 KKCKKE

-171 NINNLLIIVVANE
+171 NIKNSLIIVVANE
-184 NKIIEEEKSIYLSF
+184 NKIIEKEKSIYLNF
-198 SEKVIQKIYNVDH
+198 SEKVIQKIYNVDR
-211 YSHTAMKEILNNSI
+211 YSYTAINTILKNSI
-225 ESIEIDKKLKQIIS
+225 DAIDIDKELKKIIS
-239 NSTFEIFNSDYVNNL
+239 SATLEIFNSNYVNNL

-272 FSKLG
+272 FLELG
-277 LTDKQIFQL
+277 LTNKQIFEL
-286 ITISLAIVIE
+286 IIISLAIVIE
-296 DIEKRYSN
+296 DIEKKCSIN
-304 KELKQKENVK
+304 ELSR
-314 KENILE
+314 NIM
-320 DFWKEPEKKLSY
+320 K
-332 NIINNYLKENALFS
+332 NYLKENELFS
-346 PKSTLIEFI
+346 YKYTLIEFI
-355 INIYYDLDLD
+355 INIYYDLDLNK
-365 RNFQK
+365 NFQK

-384 KEDIDNFYLE
+384 KEDIDNFYLG
-394 EDKLRQRIE
+394 EDELRQRIE
-403 EFYSKYVL
+403 EFYNKYVL
-411 EKNDIIDVNNWF
+411 EKNDIIDVNNWL
-423 QKLNELCYYA
+423 QKLNELYYYA
-433 EIIGIQDKFKY
+433 EIIEVEDKFKY
-444 EEINKAIDKYLE
+444 EEINEAMDKYLE
-456 KSEIMEDPRYLL
+456 KSEILEDPRYLI
-468 RRNGLRKI
+468 RRNRVREIRSEKM
-476 KNEEMKKINEVLIFK
+476 EKINEVLILK
-491 IINKYYNSC
+491 ITHKYYNNC
-500 IDNILEETE
+500 IDDILEENE
-509 RGRFEI
+509 KGRFEI
-515 EKLEKLNTLFG
+515 DKLERLKSLF
-526 LNNFEGKNKI
+526 NSNDFEGKNKI

-549 LNYNLSKEE
+549 LNYNLTQEE
-558 WNWAHSIWRI
+558 WTWTHSIWRI
-568 VQLYSEGNNIGL
+568 AQDYIIHNNIGL
-580 DNSFKKIVSEL
+580 DNSFKENVSEL